1 MYVRVSVWAFTHEL
15 INELIDIFIL
25 STICIHMEKDVLME
39 SLCHFDKKE
48 NKPPHSSFVYNC
60 KGWKYLVA

>member
-1 MYVRVSVWAFTHEL
+1 MYVHVSVWAFTHEL

-39 SLCHFDKKE
+39 SLCHLDTKKKNE
-48 NKPPHSSFVYNC
+48 SP
-60 KGWKYLVA
+60 